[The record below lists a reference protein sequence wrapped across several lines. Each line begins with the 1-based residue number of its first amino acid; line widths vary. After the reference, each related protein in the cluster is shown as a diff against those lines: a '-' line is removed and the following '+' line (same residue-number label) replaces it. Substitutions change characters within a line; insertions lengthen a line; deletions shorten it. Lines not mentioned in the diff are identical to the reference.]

1 MAAALLAKLKIN
13 NPPMP
18 KQNIEINIKGKDVG
32 QRPAL
37 ERPAGLE
44 GEGEKAIEI
53 EKKAIE
59 EEGIEEEGKKVA
71 AAVKIID
78 ESKKAN
84 FDRNTFLK
92 SFKRPKIVMAASVP
106 PAVAGPIAP
115 APLVKPKKQVTRKL
129 TIKNKAI
136 LPEQAVVPAAVLPGE
151 APLPLPLLA
160 AVQAEAEAEAQA
172 EALPA
177 VAPKIKLTIRRT
189 KKPIIG
195 VKEGPLGMITI
206 GDADMETRLKKK
218 REAPVVIPASAYY
231 MNNREIFINFM
242 SSLFGKYKKKLAD
255 EAAAPATCP
264 GDGDVNEFSLMTHQQ
279 IVRDYLNLYTP
290 YRGLLLYHGLG
301 SGKTCSS
308 IAIAE
313 GMKTAKPVIVMT
325 PASLQV
331 NYREE
336 LKKCGDELYK
346 KNQFW
351 EFIRVGKGTNTGTNT
366 AIIDSLS
373 SALSLSVE
381 YITKEGGAWLLNTA
395 KQSNYDALSPIDK
408 VSLDKQ
414 IDQMIMHKYRFI
426 NYNGLR
432 ATKVLEL
439 TKNNTINP
447 FDGAV
452 VIVDEAHNLVSRIV
466 NKLSGK
472 QGSIALTLYSLL
484 MKAKNAKIIL
494 LTGTPIINFPNEI
507 GILFNILRGLITTWS
522 LKLDISEQRQ
532 INTAY
537 FQSLFKSTVLGGNVI
552 DLIDYKPS
560 STTLVITR
568 NPFGFTNKSKASPAG
583 LSEYAG
589 VRLEIGE
596 RGEISD
602 ATFIELITRILNKNN
617 IKVRVNGVS
626 VSEYKALP
634 DTLDEFKNYFIEES
648 GEIKN
653 EGMLKRRILGLTS
666 YFRSAQ
672 ESLMPKYK
680 KENPAD
686 FQVIKIA
693 MSDFQLG
700 VYDEA
705 RAQERTVEKRNA
717 KKKKVKKPGVEDLYA
732 KTTSTYRIFSRLFCN
747 FVFPRPAIARPMPDK
762 KNKVGEEISLQEA
775 IVSEQIDEDVVDA
788 VSKDERM
795 NRDESVE
802 DGDEI
807 EAMEAESTD
816 AEATGIDRE
825 ATGIEEGLPKAPAG
839 PIERIAYK
847 DRIQNALK
855 ALEKNKD
862 KYLTPEAL
870 QTYSPKFLHILENIQ
885 DEEHVGIH
893 LMYSQFRALEGIGIF
908 KLILEANGFTQ
919 FKIKKIGTTWELAIP
934 AEDVGKPTFALY
946 TGTETPEEKEIIR
959 NVLNNAWKYVPETI
973 TRKLTAIAPNNNLGE
988 IIKVLMIT
996 SSGAEGISLK
1006 NVRYVHITEPYWH
1019 PVRLEQV
1026 IGRARRICSHQALP
1040 EALRTVTVFLYIM
1053 TFSEAQM
1060 KSDNTI
1066 ELRTNDKSRKDDI
1079 TPVSTDETL
1088 YEIASAKE
1096 EITTT
1101 ILKAVKESSI
1111 DCALHLKSN
1120 KSENL
1125 QCFTFGSSGS
1135 DKFAY
1140 EPSFNEEQ
1148 SDAIADKNK
1157 KAITWKAK
1165 QIELDGAKYALNAT
1179 TNEVYDLD
1187 SYMTGQPVKVADLII
1202 IKGKGKGAAATYKL
1216 EFI

>member
-32 QRPAL
+32 QRPVL
-37 ERPAGLE
+37 ERPAAVGP
-44 GEGEKAIEI
+44 AR
-53 EKKAIE
+53 AAE
-59 EEGIEEEGKKVA
+59 EEREEGKKEEGVKAA

-106 PAVAGPIAP
+106 PAAAGPVAGPIVA

-151 APLPLPLLA
+151 APLHLPLHA
-160 AVQAEAEAEAQA
+160 AVQSEAEAEAQ
-172 EALPA
+172 ALPA
-177 VAPKIKLTIRRT
+177 VAPKIKITIRKT
-189 KKPIIG
+189 KKPIVG
-195 VKEGPLGMITI
+195 VKEGPLGMLTI
-206 GDADMETRLKKK
+206 GDTDMETRLKKK
-218 REAPVVIPASAYY
+218 REAPVVIQASAYY

-255 EAAAPATCP
+255 EAAAPANCP
-264 GDGDVNEFSLMTHQQ
+264 GDGDVNEFSPMTHQQ

-351 EFIRVGKGTNTGTNT
+351 EFIRVGKGTDKGTNT
-366 AIIDSLS
+366 ALIDSLS

-447 FDGAV
+447 FDSAV

-472 QGSIALTLYSLL
+472 QGSIALSLYSLL

-568 NPFGFTNKSKASPAG
+568 NPFGFTNKSKASPAGKEG

-686 FQVIKIA
+686 FQVIKIP
-693 MSDFQLG
+693 MSNFQLG
-700 VYDEA
+700 IYDEA

-775 IVSEQIDEDVVDA
+775 IVSEQIDEDMVDDI
-788 VSKDERM
+788 SKDERM
-795 NRDESVE
+795 NRDESV
-802 DGDEI
+802 DEPD
-807 EAMEAESTD
+807 EL
-816 AEATGIDRE
+816 EATE
-825 ATGIEEGLPKAPAG
+825 ATEATEVTGAEEVLPNAPK
-839 PIERIAYK
+839 PPMERIAYK

-855 ALEKNKD
+855 ALEQNKD

-919 FKIKKIGTTWELAIP
+919 FKIKKIGNTWELAIP
-934 AEDVGKPTFALY
+934 AEDAGKPTFALY

-1066 ELRTNDKSRKDDI
+1066 ELRTHDKSRKDDI

-1135 DKFAY
+1135 DKFSY
-1140 EPSFNEEQ
+1140 EPSFDEEQ

-1165 QIELDGAKYALNAT
+1165 QIELDGVKYALNAK
-1179 TNEVYDLD
+1179 TNEIYDLD

-1202 IKGKGKGAAATYKL
+1202 IKGKGKGKGAAATYKL